1 MRSDLYFSATMC
13 LRGGKQGDFCRST
26 DVVGGF
32 FSLHLALFWEYAN
45 NPWNVWHQ
53 RSLINISQFHCAA
66 FGSEIEQHSTFSL
79 RTHTMQIEA
88 AICCTQQE
96 PRAASREWERRKV
109 PLLMKELKYYTD
121 YISRRLYSFWCVATF
136 DDVWRLWHFIMKG
149 KKFQTCVQNPHP
161 HLETTCYL

>member
-1 MRSDLYFSATMC
+1 MRGDLYFSAMMC

-26 DVVGGF
+26 DVDF
-32 FSLHLALFWEYAN
+32 FFLLYFPLHLALFWEYAN

-79 RTHTMQIEA
+79 RTRTMQIEA

-96 PRAASREWERRKV
+96 PRAASWEWEWRKV

-121 YISRRLYSFWCVATF
+121 YREGSIVF
-136 DDVWRLWHFIMKG
+136 DVSPLLMFEDFDILSWKV
-149 KKFQTCVQNPHP
+149 KKFRPVFRICT
-161 HLETTCYL
+161 LI